1 MLTLFIHVPMPNK
14 ITEISPKY
22 ANGRR
27 MYETPDGDFE
37 SITSVLGKLP
47 RFSFGIQNWIKKVGK
62 DYAKFESKRC
72 LERGTQF
79 HKIVQSYLEN
89 NLNVNGYGLLPR
101 SLFENTVNEL
111 NRINFIQ
118 GIELPLWSK
127 DLGVAGTTD
136 CIANYNNTLS
146 VIDFKTATRPKKKE
160 WLTSYF
166 LQETAYSL
174 MYEERMGIPIEQLVT
189 VIAAEDGKVQVFVES
204 RDNFVAELKDCL
216 AEFQQKVVV

>member
-1 MLTLFIHVPMPNK
+1 M
-14 ITEISPKY
+14 
-22 ANGRR
+22 
-27 MYETPDGDFE
+27 
-37 SITSVLGKLP
+37 
-47 RFSFGIQNWIKKVGK
+47 
-62 DYAKFESKRC
+62 
-72 LERGTQF
+72 

-146 VIDFKTATRPKKKE
+146 VIDFKTATRPKKTY

-166 LQETAYSL
+166 HQVPAYSL
-174 MYEERMGIPIEQLVT
+174 MYEERIGIPIEQLVT
-189 VIAAEDGKVQVFVES
+189 VIAAEDGNVQVFVES
-204 RDNFVAELKDCL
+204 RDNFVSELKECL
-216 AEFQQKVVV
+216 AEFQQKVVA